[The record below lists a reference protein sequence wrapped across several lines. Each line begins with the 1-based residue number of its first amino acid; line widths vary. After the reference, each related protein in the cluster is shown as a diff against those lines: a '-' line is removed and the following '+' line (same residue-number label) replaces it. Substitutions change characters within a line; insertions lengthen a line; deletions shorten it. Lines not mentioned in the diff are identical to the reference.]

1 MGCKKNG
8 MKGTLAAFTPS
19 KSSND
24 VETDGILFFLY
35 SVLILLDSVL
45 ENDLPE
51 VA

>member
-1 MGCKKNG
+1 MGSKKNG

-24 VETDGILFFLY
+24 VETDGIIFFLY
-35 SVLILLDSVL
+35 SLLISLDSIS

-51 VA
+51 VV